1 MQDALTTETVCGFTR
16 EAEGEGRV
24 LLVINGGEEMEAISL
39 SGTHFTKLS
48 DSLSVSEQE
57 VAMQGDTVILPPFGI
72 AVFEE
77 ENND

>member
-24 LLVINGGEEMEAISL
+24 LLVINGEEMEAISL